1 MRRALLAALLAAG
14 LFQSLSLPRALHAA
28 PPPAAGDTL
37 PQPPAGLCGRLLERD
52 GLPVLELWGEPE
64 QSAYAEG
71 WLLGD
76 RLAALFDDYV
86 LHEDVLPDTQVYE
99 AVLIPSVRRQFVWD
113 EAYVRRLEALMAGV
127 RDRLGAPPRSRV
139 LDRELKLDDL
149 MAVNALADWFGLLC
163 STLTVWGARS
173 ADGLPLTARN
183 LDFPHNESMAKAQ
196 IVKIHHASRRRCGY
210 IEVSWPG
217 LVGVYTAMNADG
229 VGVFMHDAPGLP
241 PSHANGFTPRSLI
254 LDEALAAAGADTFL
268 DDVAR
273 VLRSRRVLIG
283 NNIHVSGPRHAGEQP
298 AAVFEYDSNERGQGV
313 TMRLAD
319 AGDSG
324 RGDALWCTNHQRARQ
339 PSNNCWR
346 YTAISGE
353 IEKLAASA
361 ARLGPAEA
369 IELIRKARQ
378 PATLHTV
385 VTQPYEHKMFILI
398 PAISE
403 RVVAFDLDDW
413 RGVPITDS
421 GVRGRATGATSAADT
436 AGATG
441 AGAGAGGR

>member
-14 LFQSLSLPRALHAA
+14 LFHSLTLPRALHAA
-28 PPPAAGDTL
+28 PPPAAGEGT
-37 PQPPAGLCGRLLERD
+37 PQTPAGLCGRLLERD

-64 QSAYAEG
+64 QAAYAEG

-76 RLAALFDDYV
+76 RLVPLFDDYV
-86 LHEDVLPDTQVYE
+86 LHEDVLPDPQVYE

-113 EAYVRRLEALMAGV
+113 EACVRRLEALIAGA

-139 LDRELKLDDL
+139 LDRELKLEDL

-163 STLTVWGARS
+163 STLTVWGART

-183 LDFPHNESMAKAQ
+183 LDFPHNESMARAQ
-196 IVKIHHASRRRCGY
+196 IVKIHHASGRRCGY
-210 IEVSWPG
+210 IEVSWPD

-254 LDEALAAAGADTFL
+254 LDEALAAAGADTFAE
-268 DDVAR
+268 DVAR

-283 NNIHVSGPRHAGEQP
+283 NNIHVSGPLHAGAQP
-298 AAVFEYDSNERGQGV
+298 AAVFEYDSNDRGRGV
-313 TMRLAD
+313 TIRLAD
-319 AGDSG
+319 AADSG
-324 RGDALWCTNHQRARQ
+324 RGEALWCTNHQRARQ
-339 PSNNCWR
+339 PASDCRR
-346 YTAISGE
+346 YALISGE
-353 IEKLAASA
+353 IEKLAASGTP
-361 ARLGPAEA
+361 LGPAEA
-369 IELIRKARQ
+369 VELIRKARQ

-385 VTQPYEHKMFILI
+385 VTQPHEHKMFILI

-403 RVVAFDLDDW
+403 RVVVFDLDDW
-413 RGVPITDS
+413 RETPLTDGGRRS
-421 GVRGRATGATSAADT
+421 GATGATGTS
-436 AGATG
+436 
-441 AGAGAGGR
+441 AGAGGR